1 MHGFLSFC
9 EWFFNNISPNGKY
22 FISPLRI
29 NGSAIESIYSVL
41 KFASGGNL
49 SALSYGPA
57 LGKLINRKDLE
68 RNKNSEKGYRDVVVN
83 ISGTTTAD
91 DVTGSTT
98 NSVVVGQRK
107 LNFRCV
113 FIFPSNI
120 SQSMVGYRV
129 GSNACTLIAV
139 KFGAYCFQNKLDL
152 SLLWNQLPN
161 VWLNSFI
168 NAICDGNEVYD
179 ELYGDTAVYL
189 DVEDVV
195 NAVGDL
201 FSVESADQLVGFT
214 NANEFQDLV
223 GHISGVIHSSNAD
236 HYGVIISCNM
246 TVGIF
251 VKSNGLCAI
260 IDSHQHVNSNGGA
273 MIIMASNPKE
283 AILEYADCV
292 MRNQNHTLNNGTLT
306 WVQYT

>member
-22 FISPLRI
+22 FISPLHI

-98 NSVVVGQRK
+98 NLVVVGQRK
-107 LNFRCV
+107 SNFRCV

-223 GHISGVIHSSNAD
+223 GHISG
-236 HYGVIISCNM
+236 M
-246 TVGIF
+246 
-251 VKSNGLCAI
+251 
-260 IDSHQHVNSNGGA
+260 
-273 MIIMASNPKE
+273 
-283 AILEYADCV
+283 
-292 MRNQNHTLNNGTLT
+292 LT
-306 WVQYT
+306 TMV